1 MVSHGLTDIP
11 LTEINKKKAV
21 KDLTVA
27 EVVITRVLA
36 MEAIYKGLK
45 SLGLGKL
52 LRSYPTLIA
61 PKIFPSIEEAVIH
74 VDQKKKNR
82 HVQEPG
88 ETYDQYR
95 TALRKLAEGCNLE
108 AINPEEILRDCLLFG
123 IRDNKVRERLLR
135 EMSFTLLKTD
145 EI

>member
-1 MVSHGLTDIP
+1 
-11 LTEINKKKAV
+11 
-21 KDLTVA
+21 
-27 EVVITRVLA
+27 

-74 VDQKKKNR
+74 VDQKKNR

-108 AINPEEILRDCLLFG
+108 AINPEEILRDRLLFG
-123 IRDNKVRERLLR
+123 ICDNKVRERLLR
-135 EMSFTLLKTD
+135 EMNFTLLKTD